1 MGRPIC
7 VQRNLPRI
15 KTTLQKVIYFN
26 LKSKGAIA
34 DITIC
39 ERTYMSYDSTLA
51 IYFSFFNSCIL
62 LFNDHY
68 YYFVLFFF
76 PVPVQSL
83 FRMFGRLLSVRTW
96 LWEGANWSRKIL
108 QTLGGKLRNYSCEN
122 WAIPSFVLSAVTPS
136 VQYYLKSPRVI

>member
-1 MGRPIC
+1 MCSTKFASNKNIAEG
-7 VQRNLPRI
+7 N
-15 KTTLQKVIYFN
+15 YFN

-76 PVPVQSL
+76 FQFLFSL
-83 FRMFGRLLSVRTW
+83 FFACSVV
-96 LWEGANWSRKIL
+96 
-108 QTLGGKLRNYSCEN
+108 C
-122 WAIPSFVLSAVTPS
+122 
-136 VQYYLKSPRVI
+136 